1 MHHYTMM
8 SALLTIHK
16 PLVSVSWLCQ
26 HIDARNLVILNGTM
40 PKVTAKKEVSFLETT
55 QIPNARFFDIQ
66 NEFSKQDAAY
76 PNMSLQPEVFEA
88 KTRELGINNDSCI
101 VVYDE
106 HGIYSSPRVWWL
118 FKTMGFD
125 NIAVLNGGFP
135 AWKLAGGMVEKKVN
149 RAVAYGNFD
158 VRHRAHLFVDA
169 SKVMKALSDR
179 SKQIIDARAT
189 GRFYAREAEPR
200 QDLRS
205 GHIPSS
211 KSLPYAQVLER
222 GELRSVAELQDLFF
236 EIGASNKDLIFS
248 CGSGIT
254 ACVLALGATLAGFE
268 KVAVYD
274 GSWSEWGSKPEL
286 PIEIL

>member
-1 MHHYTMM
+1 MM